1 MLKVEGR
8 YWEWGGT
15 GDGQCWPEGE
25 IMEAQGECWGR
36 QQCSGDEELLGA
48 PGDTGDGGRNWEW
61 SGGAGNGAEVLDVGG
76 RDAGRAAC
84 FQTWES

>member
-61 SGGAGNGAEVLDVGG
+61 MLLWASTLHFSLVFNA
-76 RDAGRAAC
+76 
-84 FQTWES
+84 